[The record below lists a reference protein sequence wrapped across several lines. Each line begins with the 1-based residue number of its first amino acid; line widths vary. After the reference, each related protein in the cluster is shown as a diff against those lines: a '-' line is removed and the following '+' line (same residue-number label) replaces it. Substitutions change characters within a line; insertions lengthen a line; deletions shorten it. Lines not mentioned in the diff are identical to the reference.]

1 MIRERCSCG
10 AEFETD
16 EDNPVKLLT
25 TWRKLHR
32 HEPPAP
38 QHDSDLTVTTETI
51 SQDTTPRTTIGFTT
65 DPWEDKNG
73 ITR

>member
-16 EDNPVKLLT
+16 ENQPLRLLN
-25 TWRKLHR
+25 TWRKQHR

-38 QHDSDLTVTTETI
+38 QQDSDLTSNIETTN
-51 SQDTTPRTTIGFTT
+51 QDTTPRTTIGFTT

-73 ITR
+73 FTR